1 MSNLNYK
8 NTMKLKIF
16 FVVIILAIV
25 CFGIFNSKK
34 ETTNMDELVKT
45 NIEALASFESQ
56 DYSCEPPYTI
66 KCSQEGSQ
74 RIPGYKK

>member
-1 MSNLNYK
+1 
-8 NTMKLKIF
+8 MKLKIF
-16 FVVIILAIV
+16 FVVIVLAIV

-34 ETTNMDELVKT
+34 EMNMDELVEI
-45 NIEALASFESQ
+45 NIEALASSESQ
-56 DYSCEPPYTI
+56 NYSCDPPYTI